1 MRGNGKLVEL
11 FVAPKERER
20 EGEGQLMQKSSTYHG
35 CCYSCREQLCHELL
49 QGSGAVD
56 WAQLYQPGNEMSYRL
71 ISGRMASAA
80 TKEEGRKLYRLK
92 EECGVHK

>member
-1 MRGNGKLVEL
+1 MRGNVKLVEL
-11 FVAPKERER
+11 FVAPKER

-35 CCYSCREQLCHELL
+35 CCHSCREQLCHELL

-56 WAQLYQPGNEMSYRL
+56 WAQLYQPVNEMSYRL